1 MSGAI
6 LTLLICTVAGALMA
20 GWARWDARHHLVTS
34 YGSDLRLLRSNW
46 SKLGVAL
53 AAFLYIS
60 SPIGFS
66 WFGFRGLHL
75 PSKMVPGLPMGEFPL
90 AVLNFAGI
98 FAIGVLALNM
108 LTGYAGQ
115 VSLGHATFIGAGAY
129 AAGYFG
135 QKLTVGGKHLPF
147 LLWVIVAGIVGAL
160 ISAIV
165 GPFALRLRGDYLAV
179 ITVGLLV
186 FAEHIFNAWAD
197 ITGGTPGR
205 SNLPQP
211 VITIWKNKVMNFS
224 TKEGESD
231 FFGVLYSRNQGYFWL
246 VWAFVAIAVILCNNI
261 ARSRQGR
268 AMMAV
273 RDRDLSAEAI
283 GVILSSTK
291 LRAFAL
297 CGGLAGISG
306 ALYGSYIQSVTPEFF
321 NLNLSI
327 QYVAMMIVGGSG
339 TILGSVLGAVVVG
352 SLDRVIDKFKWIFN
366 RQPIKT
372 IFFFFVSADSKF
384 RPDALRDLHRCVP
397 GLLSNWSRFTVDA
410 AQAVLFELALR
421 KVDIGRYCNQ
431 LSGGCRKFDK
441 AVFYDVSANWSNR
454 WRPYGFGDRRG
465 VCPCRTRHSDY

>member
-1 MSGAI
+1 MSGALI
-6 LTLLICTVAGALMA
+6 TLFLCAVSGAFMLT
-20 GWARWDARHHLVTS
+20 WARRDAKRRLVTS
-34 YGSDLRLLRSNW
+34 YGTELRVMRSNW
-46 SKLGVAL
+46 VKLSVAL
-53 AAFLYIS
+53 GALFFIS
-60 SPIGFS
+60 APIGFS
-66 WFGFRGLHL
+66 WLGYKSFHL
-75 PSKMVPGLPMGEFPL
+75 PSKLIPGLPMGEFPL

-98 FAIGVLALNM
+98 FALGVLALNM

-135 QKLTVGGKHLPF
+135 QNLKFGGNHLPF
-147 LLWVIVAGIVGAL
+147 LIWVLLAGVIGAL
-160 ISAIV
+160 ISGIV

-179 ITVGLLV
+179 ITVGLLI

-211 VITIWKNKVMNFS
+211 VITVWKNKVMNFS
-224 TKEGESD
+224 TVDGESD

-246 VWAFVAIAVILCNNI
+246 VWAFVVVAVILCHNL

-283 GVILSSTK
+283 GVVLSQTK
-291 LRAFAL
+291 LKAFAV
-297 CGGLAGISG
+297 CGALAGISG

-352 SLDRVIDKFKWIFN
+352 SLERVTDHFKWIFS
-366 RQPIKT
+366 RQPLKT
-372 IFFFFVSADSKF
+372 VFFFVSADSNGRGIKLPNFVRLLYGVLIVVFLIYFPNGVTSIWTRIKRYFVRWPF
-384 RPDALRDLHRCVP
+384 R
-397 GLLSNWSRFTVDA
+397 T
-410 AQAVLFELALR
+410 
-421 KVDIGRYCNQ
+421 
-431 LSGGCRKFDK
+431 
-441 AVFYDVSANWSNR
+441 
-454 WRPYGFGDRRG
+454 
-465 VCPCRTRHSDY
+465 

>member
-1 MSGAI
+1 MSGALI
-6 LTLLICTVAGALMA
+6 TLFFCAAAAGIMA
-20 GWARWDARHHLVTS
+20 TWARFDAKRRLVTS
-34 YGSDLRLLRSNW
+34 YGTELRVMRSNW
-46 SKLGVAL
+46 VKLGVAL
-53 AAFLYIS
+53 GALLFIS
-60 SPIGFS
+60 APIGFS
-66 WFGFRGLHL
+66 WFGYKSFHL
-75 PSKMVPGLPMGEFPL
+75 PAKLIPGMPMGEFPL

-98 FAIGVLALNM
+98 FALGVLALNM

-135 QKLTVGGKHLPF
+135 QDLELGGRHLPF
-147 LLWVIVAGIVGAL
+147 LIWVLLAGVIGAL
-160 ISAIV
+160 ISGIV

-179 ITVGLLV
+179 ITVGLLI

-224 TKEGESD
+224 TVDGEAD
-231 FFGVLYSRNQGYFWL
+231 FFGVLYTRNQGYFWL
-246 VWAFVAIAVILCNNI
+246 VWAFVAVAVILCSNI

-283 GVILSSTK
+283 GVVLSQTK
-291 LRAFAL
+291 LKAFAL
-297 CGGLAGISG
+297 CGALAGVSG

-352 SLDRVIDKFKWIFN
+352 SLDRVIDHFKWIFS
-366 RQPIKT
+366 RQPLKT
-372 IFFFFVSADSKF
+372 IFFFLSADSNGRGMKIPNFVRMLYGVLIVVFLIYFPSGVTSLWTRIRRYFVRWPF
-384 RPDALRDLHRCVP
+384 RA
-397 GLLSNWSRFTVDA
+397 
-410 AQAVLFELALR
+410 
-421 KVDIGRYCNQ
+421 
-431 LSGGCRKFDK
+431 
-441 AVFYDVSANWSNR
+441 
-454 WRPYGFGDRRG
+454 
-465 VCPCRTRHSDY
+465 

>member
-1 MSGAI
+1 MSGALI
-6 LTLLICTVAGALMA
+6 TLFFCAAAAGLMA
-20 GWARWDARHHLVTS
+20 TWARFDAKRRLVTS
-34 YGSDLRLLRSNW
+34 YGTELRVMRSNW
-46 SKLGVAL
+46 VKLGVAL
-53 AAFLYIS
+53 GALLFIS
-60 SPIGFS
+60 APIGFS
-66 WFGFRGLHL
+66 WFGYKSFHL
-75 PSKMVPGLPMGEFPL
+75 PAKLIPGMPMGEFPL

-98 FAIGVLALNM
+98 FALGVLALNM

-135 QKLTVGGKHLPF
+135 QDLELGGRHLPF
-147 LLWVIVAGIVGAL
+147 LIWVLLAGVIGAL
-160 ISAIV
+160 ISGIV

-179 ITVGLLV
+179 ITVGLLI
-186 FAEHIFNAWAD
+186 FAEHVFNAWAD

-224 TKEGESD
+224 TVDGEAD
-231 FFGVLYSRNQGYFWL
+231 FFGVLYTRNQGYFWL
-246 VWAFVAIAVILCNNI
+246 VWAFVAVAVILCSNI

-283 GVILSSTK
+283 GVVLSQTK
-291 LRAFAL
+291 LKAFAL
-297 CGGLAGISG
+297 CGALAGVSG

-352 SLDRVIDKFKWIFN
+352 SLDRVIDHFKWIFS
-366 RQPIKT
+366 RQPLKT
-372 IFFFFVSADSKF
+372 IFFFLSADSNGRGMKIPNFVRMLYGVLIVVFLIYFPSGVTSLWTRIRRYFVRWPF
-384 RPDALRDLHRCVP
+384 RA
-397 GLLSNWSRFTVDA
+397 
-410 AQAVLFELALR
+410 
-421 KVDIGRYCNQ
+421 
-431 LSGGCRKFDK
+431 
-441 AVFYDVSANWSNR
+441 
-454 WRPYGFGDRRG
+454 
-465 VCPCRTRHSDY
+465 

>member
-1 MSGAI
+1 MSGALI
-6 LTLLICTVAGALMA
+6 TLFFCAAAAGLMA
-20 GWARWDARHHLVTS
+20 TWARFDAKRRLVTS
-34 YGSDLRLLRSNW
+34 YGTELRVMRSNW
-46 SKLGVAL
+46 VKLGVAL
-53 AAFLYIS
+53 GALLFIS
-60 SPIGFS
+60 APIGFS
-66 WFGFRGLHL
+66 WFGYKSFHL
-75 PSKMVPGLPMGEFPL
+75 PAKLIPGMPMGEFPL

-98 FAIGVLALNM
+98 FALGVLALNM

-135 QKLTVGGKHLPF
+135 QDLELGGRHLPF
-147 LLWVIVAGIVGAL
+147 LIWVLLAGVIGAL
-160 ISAIV
+160 ISGIV

-179 ITVGLLV
+179 ITVGLLI
-186 FAEHIFNAWAD
+186 FAEHVFNAWAD

-224 TKEGESD
+224 TVDGEAD
-231 FFGVLYSRNQGYFWL
+231 FFGVLYTRNQGYFWL
-246 VWAFVAIAVILCNNI
+246 VWAFVAVAVILCSNI

-283 GVILSSTK
+283 GVVLSQTK
-291 LRAFAL
+291 LKAFAL
-297 CGGLAGISG
+297 CGALAGVSG

-352 SLDRVIDKFKWIFN
+352 SLDRVIDHFKWIFS
-366 RQPIKT
+366 RQPLKT
-372 IFFFFVSADSKF
+372 IFFFLSADSNGRGMKIPNFVRMLYGVLIVVFLIYFPSGVTSLWTRIRRYFVRWPF
-384 RPDALRDLHRCVP
+384 RV
-397 GLLSNWSRFTVDA
+397 
-410 AQAVLFELALR
+410 
-421 KVDIGRYCNQ
+421 
-431 LSGGCRKFDK
+431 
-441 AVFYDVSANWSNR
+441 
-454 WRPYGFGDRRG
+454 
-465 VCPCRTRHSDY
+465 